1 MFVKHSEFGY
11 GEILPTT
18 EVVEEEVVVSVDV
31 MFEHG
36 IERNVSTYDL
46 EDLSEEELQELS
58 RNTLKSYARKAI
70 SNRDVHKGAS
80 DFHGKKMDYHYGEAE
95 KENSKTIHADEKL
108 TRLYRQGKGGSPAAD
123 RARKAYDNAE
133 KEFNKHNN
141 LSDTHSNMKSIH
153 DKEVSKRE
161 KGLSMAAKKL
171 KEAFDSIDMTDL
183 SEEDL
188 MELSRN
194 TLKSY
199 AGKAIKNREMHIGA
213 RDYNTKKA
221 YDHEEREYEAGM
233 SGDKHAQTRHGR
245 RVDYHLYAQD
255 SHQKEI
261 EKRDKGLKTVAKKLG
276 EESEYSAAER
286 IAREI
291 LESRKD
297 PRAEAL
303 RKDFESR
310 K

>member
-1 MFVKHSEFGY
+1 MFVKHEEFGY
-11 GEILPTT
+11 GEILPST
-18 EVVEEEVVVSVDV
+18 EIVEEETVVSVDV

-46 EDLSEEELQELS
+46 SELDEEELQELS
-58 RNTLKSYARKAI
+58 KQTLGSYVKKASNDALNRAAGAAALQVISQSSDPKRSKEEKDAANELTNKAMKRKAGI
-70 SNRDVHKGAS
+70 DKAV
-80 DFHGKKMDYHYGEAE
+80 DKMTEMF
-95 KENSKTIHADEKL
+95 DEIATEFDL
-108 TRLYRQGKGGSPAAD
+108 T
-123 RARKAYDNAE
+123 
-133 KEFNKHNN
+133 
-141 LSDTHSNMKSIH
+141 
-153 DKEVSKRE
+153 
-161 KGLSMAAKKL
+161 
-171 KEAFDSIDMTDL
+171 
-183 SEEDL
+183 EEEL
-188 MELSRN
+188 QELSTN

-213 RDYNTKKA
+213 RDYNNKKA
-221 YDHEEREYEAGM
+221 YDHEEKEYESGM
-233 SGDKHAQTRHGR
+233 SGDRHAQKMHSRK
-245 RVDYHLYAQD
+245 VDYHLYAQD